1 MTTFSRLLVA
11 LSVSIVALP
20 NPTCAQ
26 TMKEAIEQTLATN
39 PDILIEVE
47 RHMQAR
53 EGVSKARAA
62 YLPQIELR
70 AGKGK
75 EDRFNNTTRT
85 YSPNDPLRQD
95 RKESAITLT
104 QMLFDGFAT
113 FFEVD
118 RNIARTESAGHRVAA
133 VSEQTSLKAI
143 ENYLEV
149 LRQEAVYKLTKDNL
163 TAHERTYDQIK
174 LRTNSGVGRRADQD
188 QIEARLALSR
198 ANLTAAEANIDVSKI
213 NYKLTV
219 GELPKS
225 LVLPEAP
232 PPASL
237 PSNADAAVATALEN
251 HRLLEAA
258 RADISA
264 AKAQVAAARSDL
276 SPRLDLEVGKTKT
289 NYRNGFDD
297 PFDNNRYAM
306 LQLRYKLFS
315 GGADFAKIDEARHLA
330 QESQEVLRRA
340 ERQLEQ
346 TVRLS
351 WSAFTSARDRLPN
364 LRQHAESSHMTR
376 EAYTKQFAIGQ
387 RSLLDLLDSENE
399 FFTAQ
404 TNYVNGQFVEL
415 FARYRLLADTGTL
428 FNVLNITPRAEAQLG
443 D

>member
-1 MTTFSRLLVA
+1 MISRYFLVSA
-11 LSVSIVALP
+11 LWISTVASLAH
-20 NPTCAQ
+20 AQ
-26 TMKEAIEQTLATN
+26 TMKETIEQTLATN
-39 PDILIEVE
+39 PEILIEVE
-47 RHMQAR
+47 RRMQAR
-53 EGVSKARAA
+53 EGVSQARAA

-75 EDRFNNTTRT
+75 EDRFNNATTA

-104 QMLFDGFAT
+104 QMLFDGFGT
-113 FFEVD
+113 YFEVD
-118 RNIARTESAGHRVAA
+118 RNLARTESAGHRVAA
-133 VSEQTSLKAI
+133 VSEQISLKAI
-143 ENYLEV
+143 ESYLEV
-149 LRQEAVYKLTKDNL
+149 LRQQSVYKLTKDNL

-174 LRTNSGVGRRADQD
+174 LRTSSGVGRRADQD
-188 QIEARLALSR
+188 QIEARVALAR

-225 LVLPEAP
+225 LILPEP
-232 PPASL
+232 PPPNSL
-237 PSNADAAVATALEN
+237 PNDADTAVATALEH
-251 HRLLEAA
+251 HRLLESA
-258 RADISA
+258 RADIVA
-264 AKAQVAAARSDL
+264 AKAQVAAARSSL
-276 SPRLDLEVGKTKT
+276 SPRLDLEIGKTT
-289 NYRNGFDD
+289 SNYRNGFDD
-297 PFDNNRYAM
+297 PFDNNKYAM

-315 GGADFAKIDEARHLA
+315 GGADFAKIDEAKHLA
-330 QESQEVLRRA
+330 KESEETLRRA

-364 LRQHAESSHMTR
+364 LRQHAESSHITR

-404 TNYVNGQFVEL
+404 TNYINGQFVEL
-415 FARYRLLADTGTL
+415 FARYRLLADTGRL
-428 FNVLNITPRAEAQLG
+428 FSALNITPRAEAQLG